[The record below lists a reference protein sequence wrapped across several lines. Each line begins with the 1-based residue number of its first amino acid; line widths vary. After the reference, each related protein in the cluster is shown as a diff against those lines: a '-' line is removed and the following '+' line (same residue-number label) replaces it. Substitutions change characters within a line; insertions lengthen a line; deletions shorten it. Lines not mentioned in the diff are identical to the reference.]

1 MDLNVFITVFQKMIW
16 PITVWA
22 MVHEILATEISKK
35 KTVKIIILDQRAFA
49 AVVYFGQ
56 VFRFCTLVNKCV
68 LEWVLLIICK

>member
-49 AVVYFGQ
+49 AVVYFG
-56 VFRFCTLVNKCV
+56 
-68 LEWVLLIICK
+68 